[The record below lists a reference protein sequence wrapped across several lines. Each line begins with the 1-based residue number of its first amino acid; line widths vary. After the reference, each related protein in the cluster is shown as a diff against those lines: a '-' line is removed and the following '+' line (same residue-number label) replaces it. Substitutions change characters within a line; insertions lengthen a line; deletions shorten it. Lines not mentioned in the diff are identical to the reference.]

1 MKYRRSGYKF
11 LRNYIEERL
20 NGKVDEN
27 GNKPDDLV
35 QWLVDAAPPI
45 ERNAPMISERV
56 MALNVASIHTTTMV
70 STSTAGFN
78 LNKKRQI
85 LTWSRYQT
93 FTCALYTLAGQ
104 AEKYMEPLRREVLEN
119 LEDGEISY
127 NSAQKLPKMESF
139 LRESGRFNNA
149 GLSEFLPS

>member
-1 MKYRRSGYKF
+1 M
-11 LRNYIEERL
+11 

-70 STSTAGFN
+70 STSTVGFN

-85 LTWSRYQT
+85 LTWPRYQT
-93 FTCALYTLAGQ
+93 FTCALYTLAAQ

>member
-1 MKYRRSGYKF
+1 MKYRRNGYKF

-70 STSTAGFN
+70 STATAGFN

-85 LTWSRYQT
+85 LTWTRYQT
-93 FTCALYTLAGQ
+93 FTCALYTLAAQ
-104 AEKYMEPLRREVLEN
+104 ADKYMEPLRREVLEN